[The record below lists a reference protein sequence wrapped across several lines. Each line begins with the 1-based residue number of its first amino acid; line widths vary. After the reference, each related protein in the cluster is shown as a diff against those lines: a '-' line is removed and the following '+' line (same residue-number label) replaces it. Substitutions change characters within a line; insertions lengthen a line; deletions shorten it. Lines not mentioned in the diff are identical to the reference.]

1 MCVNASV
8 GCCLII
14 ARLPQLWKTF
24 TQYGLLTRT
33 EVTPNSNVF
42 HGEWGMSIFTLKWFP
57 QTWRIK
63 ITFTS
68 NVSDVNGFIRKK
80 VVFYLQTY
88 SRPCRE
94 VMTLFFF
101 SFLYTWR
108 KWTHYIEYLLG
119 TRHWPWHLADDVSS
133 DTLCCVVFLLPSV
146 SNEETEAKLNARYS
160 RPCSEVCW
168 FRVGSLELGFLNPS
182 TCYATY

>member
-1 MCVNASV
+1 MAYWQGQKLHQILMSFTENEVWV
-8 GCCLII
+8 FL
-14 ARLPQLWKTF
+14 LWNDFHKHEGLKLLS
-24 TQYGLLTRT
+24 QVMSQRWMDLYGR
-33 EVTPNSNVF
+33 
-42 HGEWGMSIFTLKWFP
+42 MWF
-57 QTWRIK
+57 
-63 ITFTS
+63 
-68 NVSDVNGFIRKK
+68 FI
-80 VVFYLQTY
+80 
-88 SRPCRE
+88 SRPIPDPAGKWWH
-94 VMTLFFF
+94 FFF

-108 KWTHYIEYLLG
+108 KWTNYIEYLLG

-133 DTLCCVVFLLPSV
+133 DTLCCVVVLLPSV